1 MKTVFMSGIAGT
13 GMSALA
19 GLFRQKGFRVCG
31 SDLQFYPPVG
41 PMLERMGAE
50 LFTGYSATNIPPE
63 TDFCVIGNVICRGNP
78 EAEYI
83 LDSGLP
89 YGSMAEALYRHFI
102 CGHQSIVVA
111 GSHGKTTITSFVA
124 HMLDMAGL
132 APGFF
137 IGGKPLDFP
146 GNSRMAG
153 GDFFVTEG
161 DEYDTAFFDRSSK
174 FLKYFP
180 RFLILTA
187 LEYDHLDIFPSEAL
201 YLKSFQDLVDQIPA
215 NGRIIANG
223 DFPMARRALERSHTP
238 VAFYGRE
245 NVEFRIESVK
255 PRDPGFEFTL
265 EDAGRKWEFRTRAAG
280 RYDIWNLAAGIVLG
294 FHLGIDPEMIGKAVE
309 SFSGVERRMTSIRAI
324 GRTMFIEDFA
334 HHPTAIRSVLES
346 LKETNPGKKILA
358 VFEPRSWSMRR
369 NFFQQRM
376 ASSFAGADEVVIRD
390 VYEKEKIPEP
400 ERLDVHRVKDELEAM
415 GKKAVV
421 FADYQDIRTYLRSL
435 DFGEAR
441 VVVLLSNG
449 GFGNLAHFIRC
460 EL

>member
-19 GLFRQKGFRVCG
+19 GLFWQKGFRVCG

-41 PMLERMGAE
+41 PILEGMGIE
-50 LFTGYSATNIPPE
+50 LFPGYSEKNIPPE
-63 TDFCVIGNVICRGNP
+63 ADFCVIGNVIGRGNP
-78 EAEYI
+78 EAEFI

-89 YGSMAEALYRHFI
+89 FCSMADALYRHFI
-102 CGHQSIVVA
+102 FGHQSIVVA

-124 HMLDMAGL
+124 HMLDRAGL

-146 GNSRMAG
+146 GNSRVAG
-153 GDFFVTEG
+153 GEYFVTEG

-187 LEYDHLDIFPSEAL
+187 LEYDHLDIFPSEGL
-201 YLKSFQDLVDQIPA
+201 YLKSFQDLVDQVPA
-215 NGRIIANG
+215 NGRIIVSG
-223 DFPMARRALERSHTP
+223 DFPMARRAVERSHTP
-238 VAFYGRE
+238 VVFYGRE
-245 NVEFRIESVK
+245 NGEFRIVSVE
-255 PRDPGFEFTL
+255 PRDPGFQFTL
-265 EDAGRKWEFRTRAAG
+265 EHAGREWRFRTRVAG
-280 RYDIWNLAAGIVLG
+280 RYNVWNLAAGIILG
-294 FHLGIDPEMIGKAVE
+294 FHLGIDPAMIGDAVE
-309 SFSGVERRMTSIRAI
+309 SFSGVERRMTFIRAI
-324 GRTMFIEDFA
+324 GRTTFIEDFA

-346 LKETNPGKKILA
+346 LKETDPEKKIVA
-358 VFEPRSWSMRR
+358 IFEPRSWSMRR
-369 NFFQQRM
+369 NFFQQRI
-376 ASSFAGADEVVIRD
+376 AASFAGADEVVIRD

-400 ERLDVHRVKDELEAM
+400 ERLNVRRVKEELEAM
-415 GKKAVV
+415 GKKAFL
-421 FADYQDIRTYLRSL
+421 FAEYQEIRDYLRTL
-435 DFGEAR
+435 DYGDAR

-449 GFGNLAHFIRC
+449 GFGNLADFIRR

>member
-1 MKTVFMSGIAGT
+1 
-13 GMSALA
+13 
-19 GLFRQKGFRVCG
+19 
-31 SDLQFYPPVG
+31 
-41 PMLERMGAE
+41 
-50 LFTGYSATNIPPE
+50 
-63 TDFCVIGNVICRGNP
+63 
-78 EAEYI
+78 
-83 LDSGLP
+83 
-89 YGSMAEALYRHFI
+89 
-102 CGHQSIVVA
+102 
-111 GSHGKTTITSFVA
+111 
-124 HMLDMAGL
+124 
-132 APGFF
+132 
-137 IGGKPLDFP
+137 
-146 GNSRMAG
+146 
-153 GDFFVTEG
+153 
-161 DEYDTAFFDRSSK
+161 
-174 FLKYFP
+174 
-180 RFLILTA
+180 
-187 LEYDHLDIFPSEAL
+187 
-201 YLKSFQDLVDQIPA
+201 
-215 NGRIIANG
+215 
-223 DFPMARRALERSHTP
+223 MARRALEKSHTP
-238 VAFYGRE
+238 VVFYGRE
-245 NVEFRIESVK
+245 NVEFRIDSIK

-265 EDAGRKWEFRTRAAG
+265 EDAGQKWAFRTRAAG
-280 RYDIWNLAAGIVLG
+280 RYNIWNLAAGIVLG
-294 FHLGIDPEMIGKAVE
+294 FHLGLDPEMIGKAVE

-346 LKETNPGKKILA
+346 LKDTNPGKKIVA

-400 ERLDVHRVKDELEAM
+400 ERLDVNSVKDELEAM

>member
-19 GLFRQKGFRVCG
+19 GLFRQKEFRVCG
-31 SDLQFYPPVG
+31 SDSQFYPPVG
-41 PMLERMGAE
+41 PMLERMGIG
-50 LFTGYSATNIPPE
+50 LFTGYSEKNIPPE

-83 LDSGLP
+83 LNSGLP
-89 YGSMAEALYRHFI
+89 YCSMAEALYRYFI
-102 CGHQSIVVA
+102 CGHHSIVVA
-111 GSHGKTTITSFVA
+111 GSHGKTTITSFIA

-146 GNSRMAG
+146 GNSRIAG
-153 GDFFVTEG
+153 GEYFVAEG

-187 LEYDHLDIFPSEAL
+187 LEYDHLDIFPSEGL

-223 DFPMARRALERSHTP
+223 DFSMAKRALEKSHTP
-238 VAFYGRE
+238 VVFFGRK
-245 NVEFRIESVK
+245 NGDVRIDSVET
-255 PRDPGFEFTL
+255 RDSGFEFVL
-265 EDAGRKWEFRTRAAG
+265 EQAGRKWAFRTRMAG
-280 RYDIWNLAAGIVLG
+280 RYNVWNLTAGIVLG
-294 FHLGIDPEMIGKAVE
+294 FHLGLDPAIIGSAVE
-309 SFSGVERRMTSIRAI
+309 SFSGVERRMTSIRTI
-324 GRTMFIEDFA
+324 GRTTFIEDFA
-334 HHPTAIRSVLES
+334 HHPTAIRSVLDS
-346 LKETNPGKKILA
+346 LKETDPEKKIVA
-358 VFEPRSWSMRR
+358 IFEPRSWSMRR
-369 NFFQQRM
+369 NFFQRRI

-390 VYEKEKIPEP
+390 VYEKEKIPEA

-421 FADYQDIRTYLRSL
+421 FADYQQIRTYLRSL
-435 DFGEAR
+435 DFDEAR
-441 VVVLLSNG
+441 IVVLLSNG